1 MRAPPNDAN
10 DLSRFLIAQEAVYET
25 ALAELAGGVKQSHW
39 MWFIFPQVEGLGSS
53 AMAKRYA
60 IRSRQEAQDYLAH
73 PILGERLKECA
84 KALLALEGKTAKEV
98 MGQPD
103 DMKLR
108 SSMTLFATLSSPGSP
123 FHAVLARY
131 FSGALDERTL
141 EFLANPTGAL

>member
-1 MRAPPNDAN
+1 MRGRMPPYFVLDYQISIPGFKLQVDGVQKRMHA
-10 DLSRFLIAQEAVYET
+10 
-25 ALAELAGGVKQSHW
+25 ALFK
-39 MWFIFPQVEGLGSS
+39 
-53 AMAKRYA
+53 YA
-60 IRSRQEAQDYLAH
+60 
-73 PILGERLKECA
+73 
-84 KALLALEGKTAKEV
+84 
-98 MGQPD
+98 QPD